1 MFYFWDWTYVILIP
15 AIVLSLVAQ
24 MRVSSA
30 YNRYSQVRARR
41 GITAEALV
49 REMFARAGLRD
60 VRIEMTHGRMSDHYD
75 PRSRT
80 LRLSEGVMHSD
91 SVAALGI
98 AAHEAGHALQHRD
111 EYGPLTLR
119 NASVSAVNI
128 GSNLSWPLVLLGIVL
143 SFEPV
148 IYAGIA
154 LFSVVVLFSLITLPV
169 EFNASRRAMEA
180 LEVGAY
186 LDEAELKGAR
196 KVLSAAALTYV
207 ASALTAILQLVR
219 LIAISGVG
227 RRRD

>member
-1 MFYFWDWTYVILIP
+1 MFYFWDWTYVILLP

-24 MRVSSA
+24 MRVTAA
-30 YNRYSQVRARR
+30 YNRYSQVRSRR
-41 GITAEALV
+41 GITAEMLV
-49 REMFARAGLRD
+49 REMFRRAGIMD
-60 VRIEMTHGRMSDHYD
+60 VKIEMTHGRMSDHYD

-119 NASVSAVNI
+119 NASVATVNI

-169 EFNASRRAMEA
+169 EFNASRRALQA
-180 LEVGAY
+180 LEGGAY
-186 LDEAELKGAR
+186 LDSEELKGAR
-196 KVLSAAALTYV
+196 SVLSAAALTYV

>member
-1 MFYFWDWTYVILIP
+1 MFYFWDWTYVILLP

-24 MRVSSA
+24 MRVTAA
-30 YNRYSQVRARR
+30 YNRYSQVRSRR
-41 GITAEALV
+41 GITAEMLV
-49 REMFARAGLRD
+49 REMFRRAGIMD
-60 VRIEMTHGRMSDHYD
+60 VKIEMTHGRMSDHYD

-119 NASVSAVNI
+119 NASVTTVNI

-169 EFNASRRAMEA
+169 EFNASRRALQA
-180 LEVGAY
+180 LEGGAY
-186 LDEAELKGAR
+186 LDSEELKGAR
-196 KVLSAAALTYV
+196 SVLSAAALTYV

>member
-1 MFYFWDWTYVILIP
+1 MFYFWDWTYVILLP

-24 MRVSSA
+24 MRVTAA
-30 YNRYSQVRARR
+30 YNRYSQVRSRR
-41 GITAEALV
+41 GITAEMLV
-49 REMFARAGLRD
+49 REMFRRAGIMD
-60 VRIEMTHGRMSDHYD
+60 VKIEMTHGKMSDHYD

-119 NASVSAVNI
+119 NASVATVNI

-169 EFNASRRAMEA
+169 EFNASRRALQA
-180 LEVGAY
+180 LEGGAY
-186 LDEAELKGAR
+186 LDSEELKGAR
-196 KVLSAAALTYV
+196 SVLSAAALTYV